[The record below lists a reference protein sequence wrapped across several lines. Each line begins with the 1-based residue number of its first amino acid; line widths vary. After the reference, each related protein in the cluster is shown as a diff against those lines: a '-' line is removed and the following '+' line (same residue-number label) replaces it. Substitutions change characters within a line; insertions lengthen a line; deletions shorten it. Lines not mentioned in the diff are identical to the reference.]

1 MGRFLR
7 GLIWVF
13 TFGFVDLDP
22 NKPPDF
28 TKDEAKLKK
37 DLADCEAAL
46 TAVRGEKAKVEA
58 EVAKLEGSVRAAKQT
73 GEKVS
78 RKVLG
83 DILIMR
89 DEISLLDA
97 REAMLWRKVTLA
109 KRHLGMIELYKDSKP
124 IEVRQEVRDISDRLR
139 VRIDTI
145 AVDKDEAAT
154 DVMEQ
159 VDIGEL
165 QAQLDDLEREIVG
178 DPAAPVFDEPK
189 PVEVRPVRVPD
200 AIRSAKEAKAMV
212 ERAPAEPPAM
222 DEGYEPYEDDEDDG
236 PPAREAMPA

>member
-58 EVAKLEGSVRAAKQT
+58 EVAKLEESVRAAKQT

-78 RKVLG
+78 RKILG

-178 DPAAPVFDEPK
+178 EAEQAPAARQ
-189 PVEVRPVRVPD
+189 PVEVRPVRLPD
-200 AIRSAKEAKAMV
+200 SIRSAKDAKAMV

-222 DEGYEPYEDDEDDG
+222 DEGYEPFEDDEDDG
-236 PPAREAMPA
+236 PPAREAMTA